1 MSLGNK
7 IKELRISNN
16 LTQIELAEKLNLSKA
31 NISKYESNQIE
42 PNVETLKMLSSLFD
56 VSIDYLTENENSDSP
71 VKLEEPEDENTVNV
85 NILCK
90 GAGAETI
97 KVSREDLDIVKDIV
111 KKFQEKRNKE
121 L

>member
-1 MSLGNK
+1 MTILEKVQSLC
-7 IKELRISNN
+7 
-16 LTQIELAEKLNLSKA
+16 EKKGTNLSKLEIELGFGKGTLYKWNKSSP
-31 NISKYESNQIE
+31 NIDK
-42 PNVETLKMLSSLFD
+42 LKKVADYFD
-56 VSIDYLTENENSDSP
+56 VSIDFLANENSDSP